1 MSDYGSDA
9 EDETET
15 TCANVRP
22 PPSVHAFVSIFCDSR
37 SWLARGAQTSKTSDP
52 PVRGAPR
59 LRSALSSSGLAVI
72 SSDESSPD
80 PSPHRSPRSSTST
93 RSPPRLPTVRAPSC
107 PDHTHPAFL
116 TLVSRF
122 IRPVGSLLP
131 RRSNR
136 PDLRLRKPLSI
147 TRRGSRRR
155 PRRVQARRQ
164 DRRHLQPRRQD
175 RRGGGCQVLQQEGQ
189 GRQQDREGHRVS
201 HLHLGQPPGVPQL
214 PAVR

>member
-22 PPSVHAFVSIFCDSR
+22 RPRFTRLFQFFATLGVG
-37 SWLARGAQTSKTSDP
+37 WLGAPKTSKTPDP
-52 PVRGAPR
+52 PVRGAA
-59 LRSALSSSGLAVI
+59 RSRSTLSSSALAVI
-72 SSDESSPD
+72 ASDKSSPD

-189 GRQQDREGHRVS
+189 GRQQDREGHRFS